1 LAKEALNVQKATVAL
16 AMEETVQT
24 NVTGGRNDAQVIMKE
39 SSNTS
44 SAVRQQQI
52 LQEILDLRHHLLY
65 WSQLII
71 QTNTHGKGTFDD
83 AMSSDDDDDDDDDV
97 ETIINL

>member
-24 NVTGGRNDAQVIMKE
+24 GGRNDAQVIMKQ

-52 LQEILDLRHHLLY
+52 LQEVLDLRHHLLY

-83 AMSSDDDDDDDDDV
+83 AMSSDDDDDV